1 MASCEEQMCGSVS
14 GSRNGSM
21 CVRWF
26 DRRRDLALIISDKV
40 LQDGTGLCS
49 SGCGVLCVT

>member
-1 MASCEEQMCGSVS
+1 MASCEEQMRIVS
-14 GSRNGSM
+14 GSGNGSM

-26 DRRRDLALIISDKV
+26 DRRREPDTDHQWQSIK
-40 LQDGTGLCS
+40 DGTGLCS